1 MRNGAVMHHTF
12 KDKGLR
18 DVKNGV
24 SMILDTGK
32 FVFGNQQYLQFYI
45 LFIIK
50 DKYKMQNIFL
60 KNTVAVLVQNAQEF
74 IK

>member
-1 MRNGAVMHHTF
+1 MHHTF

-24 SMILDTGK
+24 SMTLDTGK

>member
-1 MRNGAVMHHTF
+1 MHHTF

>member
-1 MRNGAVMHHTF
+1 MT
-12 KDKGLR
+12 
-18 DVKNGV
+18 
-24 SMILDTGK
+24 LDTGK

>member
-1 MRNGAVMHHTF
+1 MT
-12 KDKGLR
+12 
-18 DVKNGV
+18 
-24 SMILDTGK
+24 LDTGK

-60 KNTVAVLVQNAQEF
+60 KNMVAVLVQNAQEF

>member
-1 MRNGAVMHHTF
+1 MHHTF

-45 LFIIK
+45 SFIIK

-60 KNTVAVLVQNAQEF
+60 KNTVAVLVQNAQES

>member
-1 MRNGAVMHHTF
+1 MHHTF
-12 KDKGLR
+12 KEKGLR

-24 SMILDTGK
+24 SMSLDTGK

-50 DKYKMQNIFL
+50 DKYKMQHIL
-60 KNTVAVLVQNAQEF
+60 LQNTVAVLLQNAQEF